1 MTNEH
6 VNHTLQEVLKPD
18 PALSHLNVFVGKW
31 MTEGLITE
39 SPSGPAVKLKAIDT
53 YEWLPGGFFLIHH
66 VDGLIGDKEV
76 KTIEIIGYDA
86 SNQVY
91 FTHAYDNHGSM
102 ASYYANLLGRDW
114 KITGNTEAV
123 SPWLR
128 PFRVNVTLHSLLRRD
143 RCRKCQS
150 GCTLRPTCA
159 APPTLVGRLSQ
170 ETHRCRSRVEIRQQL
185 DC

>member
-6 VNHTLQEVLKPD
+6 VNHTSQEVLKPD

-86 SNQVY
+86 SKQVY

-114 KITGNTEAV
+114 KITGNTERFSGKFSV
-123 SPWLR
+123 DG
-128 PFRVNVTLHSLLRRD
+128 NTLIGTWELLGND
-143 RCRKCQS
+143 EEW
-150 GCTLRPTCA
+150 THWMDI
-159 APPTLVGRLSQ
+159 RL
-170 ETHRCRSRVEIRQQL
+170 TKVE
-185 DC
+185 

>member
-6 VNHTLQEVLKPD
+6 VNHTSQEVLKPD

-66 VDGLIGDKEV
+66 VDGLMGDKEV

-114 KITGNTEAV
+114 KITGNTERFSGKFSV
-123 SPWLR
+123 DG
-128 PFRVNVTLHSLLRRD
+128 NTLIGTWELLGND
-143 RCRKCQS
+143 EKW
-150 GCTLRPTCA
+150 THWMDI
-159 APPTLVGRLSQ
+159 RL
-170 ETHRCRSRVEIRQQL
+170 TKVE
-185 DC
+185 